1 MKNFDNLAVSGDS
14 GLATQVPSAVKGSE
28 GDHRSPRMPP
38 NQGGLKSS
46 VSEEPTF
53 LRGATVSTTKIRH
66 PLVLF
71 ALAGLG
77 TYLVLF
83 YLSISPWWFNPEWT
97 TDDAL
102 QQSYP
107 FHRVLNPGVFE
118 GDVITN
124 MMVQY
129 LTPLHYGVTAAMTW
143 LFGDPIMGGHA
154 VMGIQLSI
162 TLVALFLAVSH
173 ACAASRFHLV
183 PACLAVLW
191 LLHTRLIVQR
201 LTGGLPRGWALPL
214 FAVFFLFAIRR
225 QHSAVIVTLF
235 VGALLHP
242 PATAL
247 CALAYAGWVC
257 GEYLITR
264 VRGWGDRS
272 AVESAR
278 RAWINALRF
287 VLVAPIL
294 FLAAWLVVRMPPEIG
309 TMATLERAAQMPEF
323 STPDGRFP
331 FYPLKPIGWEIST
344 FGFQAF
350 VSRLHG
356 APRSVKDA
364 VIVGVVLSALLLAL
378 VSFVR
383 RRALVPG
390 PLIYFLG
397 ATAVMYLLAREF
409 AFRLYV
415 PDRHLQFPLA
425 ILSIA
430 AFSIGAWRLGMRAD
444 DKERVGVSLLA
455 SGVIVL
461 LVVLGSGSGLQGS
474 ANFNY
479 STTKK
484 GNVFEWMRAHTPTE
498 ALIAGEPTL
507 LDGVFLF
514 GMRRGFITTE
524 TAHPFYDRYYETIKP
539 RIEVVLRAHYARDI
553 DEFLSLVEPHGIDY
567 FVFERRRFYPEALQ
581 SLKYFEPFNALLRE
595 LGSRHWKEYA
605 YRQLPTKVDTEA
617 FPAMP
622 FRDAHSVVVDV
633 KALRTWRNT
642 L

>member
-1 MKNFDNLAVSGDS
+1 
-14 GLATQVPSAVKGSE
+14 
-28 GDHRSPRMPP
+28 
-38 NQGGLKSS
+38 
-46 VSEEPTF
+46 
-53 LRGATVSTTKIRH
+53 
-66 PLVLF
+66 
-71 ALAGLG
+71 
-77 TYLVLF
+77 
-83 YLSISPWWFNPEWT
+83 
-97 TDDAL
+97 L

-107 FHRVLNPGVFE
+107 FHRVLHPGLFE
-118 GDVITN
+118 GDVITD

-129 LTPLHYGVTAAMTW
+129 LTPLHYGVTAALTW
-143 LFGDPIMGGHA
+143 WFEDPIMAGHA

-162 TLVALFLAVSH
+162 TLVALFFAVSH

-183 PACLAVLW
+183 PACLAVIW

-225 QHSAVIVTLF
+225 QHRAVIATLF
-235 VGALLHP
+235 TGALLHP
-242 PATAL
+242 PAAAL
-247 CALAYAGWVC
+247 CALAYAGWLY
-257 GEYLITR
+257 GEYVIARART
-264 VRGWGDRS
+264 GS
-272 AVESAR
+272 AGSEIGSKEPVSN
-278 RAWINALRF
+278 AWKNALRF
-287 VLVAPIL
+287 TLIAPL
-294 FLAAWLVVRMPPEIG
+294 LALTAWWVVRMPPEIG
-309 TMATLERAAQMPEF
+309 SMATLERAAQMPEF

-331 FYPLKPIGWEIST
+331 FYPLKPVGWEITT

-356 APRSVKDA
+356 APRALKEA
-364 VIVGVVLSALLLAL
+364 VIAGVVLGALAL
-378 VSFVR
+378 AFVSFVR
-383 RRALVPG
+383 RQALVPF
-390 PLIYFLG
+390 PLIAFFA

-444 DKERVGVSLLA
+444 GKERVGISLFA
-455 SGVIVL
+455 SGVVAA

-479 STTKK
+479 PTLKK
-484 GNVFEWMRAHTPTE
+484 GRVFEWMRAHTPPE

-524 TAHPFYDRYYETIKP
+524 TAHPFYDRYYEAIKP
-539 RIEVVLRAHYARDI
+539 RIEVVLRAHYARDF
-553 DEFLSLVEPHGIDY
+553 DEFLALVEPHGIDY

-595 LGSRHWKEYA
+595 LGSRHWQDYV
-605 YRQLPTKVDTEA
+605 YRQLPTEVDRA
-617 FPAMP
+617 KFPAMP

-633 KALRTWRNT
+633 KALRASRSAH
-642 L
+642 